1 MKKLLVCLDGSPRET
16 SVLHAAI
23 ALARNSGAQLL
34 LFRSFGIPAELP
46 AEAYSMALDA
56 VPKLLE
62 QHARAAL
69 EALEKTVPA
78 ELRGGVRVEL
88 GVPWQSIE
96 RAATDEDVDLI
107 VIGSHGY
114 QALDRVLGTT
124 AAKVVNH
131 ADRSVL
137 VVRDVARLV
146 RT

>member
-16 SVLHAAI
+16 SVLDAAI
-23 ALARNSGAQLL
+23 ALARNAGAKLV

-46 AEAYSMALDA
+46 IEAYSMAMND
-56 VPKLLE
+56 VPMLLE
-62 QHARAAL
+62 KHARSAL
-69 EALEKTVPA
+69 EALEKTVPS
-78 ELRGGVRVEL
+78 ELRAGVKVEL
-88 GVPWQSIE
+88 GIPWQSIE
-96 RAATDEDVDLI
+96 RAAANEEVDLI

-137 VVRDVARLV
+137 VVRNADRLV
-146 RT
+146 K